1 MPSVNYNKSKDKSC
15 KCNFQTENQVHLINA
30 DLQELE
36 KNYFL
41 HNIGG
46 FLFLA
51 LTFGGCLGGTHRLI
65 PPT

>member
-1 MPSVNYNKSKDKSC
+1 MPVNYNKSKGKLC

-41 HNIGG
+41 HNVSG

-51 LTFGGCLGGTHRLI
+51 LTFGGCLGGTQALI